1 MAATHAAGPTIR
13 ALELGKRIL
22 MQANFVIGTGRC
34 GSTLLSTLL
43 AENREALVLSEFFG
57 GLDMINR
64 FSPGPMS
71 GEELAIMLSRDM
83 ELAHFWKIRSKK
95 IKEILVDR
103 QALAQKWNGH
113 IPVLLEIALPAL
125 TSDPQALF
133 DEMIAWARA
142 RPAVPL
148 SEHYPA
154 LFAWLAGKLGRAM
167 WIERSGASFEFL
179 EGLLDT
185 FPDARF
191 VHIHRDGREAA
202 LSMLNHMHFRQIVSY
217 HYDAPSDE
225 EVRRTA
231 LELDPPEIDPFLA
244 RIEGPQDIRR
254 FADYWSFCMARG
266 YHVMP
271 RIRPE
276 NFMEIRF
283 EDLLADP
290 PAVLGQVAAFF
301 GMPDDE
307 GWIARAQAHINRE
320 VPLRAPDLT
329 AEQTEALDQGCYYG
343 QLLIGRERTPSPLF
357 RANAVAR
364 EVFDGQKPAPAQSD

>member
-1 MAATHAAGPTIR
+1 
-13 ALELGKRIL
+13 
-22 MQANFVIGTGRC
+22 MQPNFVIGTGRC

-43 AENREALVLSEFFG
+43 AENRQALVLSEFFG

-64 FSPGPMS
+64 FSPDPMS
-71 GEELAIMLSRDM
+71 GNDLATMLMRDM
-83 ELAHFWKIRSKK
+83 ELAHFWKARSKK

-103 QALAQKWNGH
+103 KELAEKWHGH

-125 TSDPQALF
+125 TDRPEELF

-142 RPAVPL
+142 RPKVPVAQ
-148 SEHYPA
+148 HYPA
-154 LFAWLAGKLGRAM
+154 LFAWLAGKLGRQM

-179 EGLLDT
+179 EGLVDT

-217 HYDAPSDE
+217 HYDPPSDE

-231 LELDPPEIDPFLA
+231 LHLDPPEADAFSA
-244 RIEGPQDIRR
+244 RIDGPQDIRR
-254 FADYWSFCMARG
+254 FADYWSFCIARG
-266 YHVMP
+266 YHAMP

-276 NFMEIRF
+276 NLLEVRF

-290 PAVLGQVAAFF
+290 AAVLARVSDFF
-301 GMPDDE
+301 GLPADA
-307 GWIARAQAHINRE
+307 GWIERAQKHISRE
-320 VPLRAPDLT
+320 VPLRGPELSEADSK
-329 AEQTEALDQGCYYG
+329 ALDEGCYYG
-343 QLLIGRERTPSPLF
+343 QLLIGRERTPSALF
-357 RANAVAR
+357 RANAVVR
-364 EVFDGQKPAPAQSD
+364 EVFDEQARER